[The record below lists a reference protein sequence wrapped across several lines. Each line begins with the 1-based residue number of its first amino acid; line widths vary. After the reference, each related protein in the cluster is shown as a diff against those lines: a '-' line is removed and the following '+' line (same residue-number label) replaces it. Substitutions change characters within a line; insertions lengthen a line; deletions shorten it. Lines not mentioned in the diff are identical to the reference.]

1 MSKLRESQ
9 RRARNKWDA
18 ANTRRVYLKFSLNR
32 DRAILDK
39 LDSVENKVGYIRK
52 LINEDLGQ
60 ENDSDN
66 S

>member
-9 RRARNKWDA
+9 RRARDKWDA

>member
-9 RRARNKWDA
+9 RRARDKWDA
-18 ANTRRVYLKFSLNR
+18 ANTKRVYLKFSLNR

-39 LDSVENKVGYIRK
+39 LDSVENKIGYIRD
-52 LINEDLGQ
+52 LINKDLG
-60 ENDSDN
+60 ENDANN

>member
-9 RRARNKWDA
+9 RRAIDKWDA
-18 ANTRRVYLKFSLNR
+18 ANTKRVYLKFSLNR

-39 LDSVENKVGYIRK
+39 LDSVENKIGYIRD
-52 LINEDLGQ
+52 LINKDLG
-60 ENDSDN
+60 ENDANN

>member
-32 DRAILDK
+32 DKAILDK
-39 LDSVENKVGYIRK
+39 LDSVENKIGYIRR
-52 LINEDLGQ
+52 LINKDLG
-60 ENDSDN
+60 ENDANN